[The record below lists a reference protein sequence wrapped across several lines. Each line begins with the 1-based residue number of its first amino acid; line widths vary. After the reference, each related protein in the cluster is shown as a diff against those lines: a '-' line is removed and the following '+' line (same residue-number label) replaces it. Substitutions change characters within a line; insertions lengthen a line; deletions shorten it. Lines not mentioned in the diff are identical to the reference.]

1 MNDPIDKRDPL
12 KSLEEL
18 AARARE
24 EEAPRVD
31 AAPGVLHR
39 LWQREDSL
47 VRPLA
52 IFALGSS
59 AVAIAALGFI
69 GYLLYT
75 IKDPLRTLFQLMPM
89 VVP

>member
-1 MNDPIDKRDPL
+1 MSDPFKYLD
-12 KSLEEL
+12 EL

-31 AAPGVLHR
+31 VAPGVLYR
-39 LWQREDSL
+39 IRQKGESL

-59 AVAIAALGFI
+59 AVAVVALGFI

-75 IKDPLRTLFQLMPM
+75 IMDPLRTLFQLMPVM
-89 VVP
+89 LP